1 MSIRAKLLRKA
12 IGKRV
17 VKSGKKTIM
26 TPAKKRAL
34 AKAVKASAKKRKTGA
49 GISIQKTKLRL
60 SGRTKPTKQPVAKKS
75 LAKRKARAQKRA
87 AKYDDKAQST
97 ERNIQGSILNR
108 DNKLNLARRIKLGH
122 YARKS
127 RRLDNKAKRIGN
139 RMKRNT

>member
-17 VKSGKKTIM
+17 VKSGRKTIM
-26 TPAKKRAL
+26 TPAKKKAL

-60 SGRTKPTKQPVAKKS
+60 SGRTKPVAAKPS
-75 LAKRKARAQKRA
+75 LAKRKKKAAKRA
-87 AKYDDKAQST
+87 AKYDDKAQAT
-97 ERNIQGSILNR
+97 ERNIQGSILKR
-108 DNKLNLARRIKLGH
+108 DNKLNLGRRIKLGH

-127 RRLDNKAKRIGN
+127 RRLDNKARRIGN
-139 RMKRNT
+139 RMKRK